1 MAADQ
6 TPAPPAGSVA
16 AAWLA
21 AWRDRRLGAFE
32 AVCAGTATYE
42 GPTVDGILR
51 GPREIA
57 AHADLLW
64 RAFPDLTLELAA
76 PALAA
81 GAHVVVPWSATG
93 THRGDLGSLPAT
105 RRHVTLTGVDYL
117 EAAGGRVTRARGFFD
132 LYAAAVQLGVLPQ
145 HGTLSERALL
155 ALRGFGVRVRGGA

>member
-1 MAADQ
+1 MSAHQ
-6 TPAPPAGSVA
+6 TPAPLGSPLA
-16 AAWLA
+16 TAWLA
-21 AWRDRRLGAFE
+21 AWRGRELGAFD
-32 AVCAGTATYE
+32 AVCAGAATYE

-64 RAFPDLTLELAA
+64 RAFPDLVLEPAA

-81 GAHVVVPWSATG
+81 GVHVAVPWRASG

-105 RRHVTLTGVDYL
+105 RRRVALTGVDYL
-117 EAAGGRVTRARGFFD
+117 EAGDGRVIRARGFFD
-132 LYAAAVQLGVLPQ
+132 LYAAAVQLGLLPQ